1 MNQAVETRQITHE
14 FRVSAEDE
22 APRITG
28 YAAVFNTASEDQGGW
43 TEIIDPTAFD
53 NVLASNPDVRA
64 LWNHNPDH
72 VLGRTT
78 AGTLQLSCDATG
90 LAYVVTPPATSL
102 AKDLMVSMRRKD
114 VTQSSFAFI
123 CKRDQWTD
131 NQDGTVTR
139 RILEF
144 DSLLDV
150 SPVTYPAYPAAT
162 SQVRTLPASMP
173 AEIRSRILAEPESLR
188 SPGDMH
194 DDDDLCECNCSQ
206 CAAGA
211 HGICSADPQCDFATR
226 SVSERDRMNMRLTLL
241 SLN

>member
-1 MNQAVETRQITHE
+1 MNLAVETRQITHE

-22 APRITG
+22 DPRITG

-139 RILEF
+139 KILEF

-150 SPVTYPAYPAAT
+150 SPVTYPAYTAAT
-162 SQVRTLPASMP
+162 SGVRNLPASMP
-173 AEIRSRILAEPESLR
+173 AEMRSRIAR
-188 SPGDMH
+188 RDMG
-194 DDDDLCECNCSQ
+194 DDDLCECNCSQ
-206 CAAGA
+206 CLAGA
-211 HGICSADPQCDFATR
+211 CGICSADPQCNFAVR
-226 SVSERDRMNMRLTLL
+226 STSERDRMKMRLSLL
-241 SLN
+241 SLT